1 MAETPKLTAE
11 GRSVA
16 PLRRVSLDPP
26 CALIK
31 QEQVVRGGNGDP
43 AAPSPSSGD
52 GGPRPTLRNLPSAF
66 ALLALLA
73 TLLLS
78 GCAAFEDEVDETYGR
93 VSGNGQRS
101 VAGLGALAE
110 MYREAGFE
118 VRIGDSLGRHLDRAQ
133 TIVWAPDSYELPS
146 DEVCDFFERWLLQRP
161 GRTLVYIGRDYS
173 AEYDYWSDMTE
184 RLQGAQKIK
193 ALRKKAQK
201 SYDARLLRNSY
212 KFDQTHRWFVQ
223 EDAPV
228 PRRVERLSAPAWS
241 GWTAGID
248 DSKTRLTLQSSLS
261 FPPPT
266 DEEKAAFEAARFQYE
281 QFGSELD
288 EFQEEF
294 DGGVFS
300 EAGEEYDEALAA
312 VDPVVLLEADGRPMV
327 SSAQFGVGEN
337 PSALVVVSNGS
348 FLLNYPLTIPEN
360 RKLAAKLIDES
371 GPPGLA
377 YFLYSGPAEIEI
389 RDPRDPRR
397 TAWTMFTEWPLGIF
411 MIHLTIAGLIVCLAA
426 FPIFGRARSYV
437 TRDLQDFGYHLEA
450 VGKLLER
457 RKAYDFA
464 RQRLAAY
471 SEWIRRQGGSR
482 IRAVGPSAAL
492 ESPISGPSTP
502 APPDPEPSG

>member
-1 MAETPKLTAE
+1 MAETPHHRYRYGML
-11 GRSVA
+11 
-16 PLRRVSLDPP
+16 
-26 CALIK
+26 
-31 QEQVVRGGNGDP
+31 
-43 AAPSPSSGD
+43 
-52 GGPRPTLRNLPSAF
+52 AF
-66 ALLALLA
+66 LA

-78 GCAAFEDEVDETYGR
+78 GCGALDGEVDETYGR
-93 VSGNGQRS
+93 VSGAGQRS

-118 VRIGDSLGRHLDRAQ
+118 VRNGDSLGRHLDRAQ

-146 DEVCDFFERWLLQRP
+146 DEVCDFFDRWLSQKP
-161 GRTLVYIGRDYS
+161 GRTLVYIGRDYA

-184 RLQGAQKIK
+184 RLQGIEKIK
-193 ALRKKAQK
+193 ALRNKAQR
-201 SYDARLLRNSY
+201 SYGIRLIRNSY
-212 KFDQTHRWFVQ
+212 DFDQTHRWFVQ

-228 PRRVERLSAPAWS
+228 PRRVERLWAPSSS
-241 GWTAGID
+241 GWTKGVD
-248 DSKTRLTLQSSLS
+248 DAETRLRLQSSLS
-261 FPPPT
+261 FPHPT
-266 DEEKAAFEAARFQYE
+266 EEEQKAFEAKRLQHE
-281 QFGSELD
+281 EFGYDFS
-288 EFQEEF
+288 EF

-300 EAGEEYDEALAA
+300 EAGDAEIDEDLVAA
-312 VDPVVLLEADGRPMV
+312 DPVVLLEADGRPMV
-327 SSAQFGVGEN
+327 SSAQYGAGEN

-348 FLLNYPLTIPEN
+348 FVLNYPLTIPEN
-360 RKLAAKLIDES
+360 RKLAAKLIDEC
-371 GPPGLA
+371 GPPGLV

-471 SEWIRRQGGSR
+471 AEWMKRQSGSR
-482 IRAVGPSAAL
+482 IRVVGPSAEL
-492 ESPISGPSTP
+492 ESRGDVQSP
-502 APPDPEPSG
+502 AEPSG